1 MQTKISSSCLAP
13 CHTAN
18 VSPGQGAG
26 QKWPCYAANPGCHAP
41 TRMWGVVEHLRS
53 RCSTSPAHK
62 PAHPADPTPQHGCTG
77 ADACKRPTSCSPM
90 HWQNFASDHL
100 FTLRE
105 VRCELQSSH
114 QSSLHQLIGQRLTQK
129 LCSCAEHGLRRP
141 TADAQP
147 WMLHHLPLL
156 QSACLVLHTQV
167 VWVTGALAVCRGS
180 TVRQASGNSME
191 TGHEPI

>member
-1 MQTKISSSCLAP
+1 MSHLDKALGKSGHVTPRTQDAMHQHACGGWSSICA
-13 CHTAN
+13 
-18 VSPGQGAG
+18 QGA
-26 QKWPCYAANPGCHAP
+26 PP
-41 TRMWGVVEHLRS
+41 HLH
-53 RCSTSPAHK
+53 TSLLTL
-62 PAHPADPTPQHGCTG
+62 PTPLHNIDAPALMPAKGLRLALQCTG
-77 ADACKRPTSCSPM
+77 R
-90 HWQNFASDHL
+90 
-100 FTLRE
+100 TLVRTIFLRYV

-167 VWVTGALAVCRGS
+167 VWVIGALAVCRGS
-180 TVRQASGNSME
+180 TVRQASGNFME